1 MALSDIQMSF
11 WVIVTETDTQTTC
24 APFKHTCVLGL
35 IDIKD
40 NLLKIRQWEK
50 FKFFEYKI
58 T

>member
-1 MALSDIQMSF
+1 MSF

-24 APFKHTCVLGL
+24 APFKHICVLGL